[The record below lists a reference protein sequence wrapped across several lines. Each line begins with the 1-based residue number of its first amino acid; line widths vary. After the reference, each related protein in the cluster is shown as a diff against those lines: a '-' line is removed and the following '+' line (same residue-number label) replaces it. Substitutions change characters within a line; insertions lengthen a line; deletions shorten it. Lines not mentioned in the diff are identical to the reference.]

1 MSRVA
6 LFLFERASFTDTD
19 SCAECRTKERDT
31 RKWRDG
37 KTDQFPRDKS
47 SNCVLLPFLSAS
59 SVLTHWPDQR
69 QALECIHL
77 MRISTVG
84 EEDTGESALCMEPLA
99 TLAASCFVGH
109 LIFVWFLTAQ
119 STGRRLRVV
128 TRKLSGRL
136 LEHRCGK
143 TSAEIKCWVGGSCG
157 RVSRFSLGRWLG
169 PGQWHRGECVKTAP
183 NIPNVKRDA
192 NE

>member
-1 MSRVA
+1 MAAKLPSPAVEENNRKKPVYCHPVAQYKSMSRVA

-143 TSAEIKCWVGGSCG
+143 TSAEIKCFGW
-157 RVSRFSLGRWLG
+157 RFLRPCLSF
-169 PGQWHRGECVKTAP
+169 
-183 NIPNVKRDA
+183 
-192 NE
+192 